1 MDHLN
6 GSGDASPIGEFFQLG
21 LSSINNYLM
30 ANLRVMPFIE
40 SMFTHNNVVSG
51 LKGDSSFNRYLL
63 FSDVDL
69 SYLRKTIYLKPQEP
83 CEVPSRSW

>member
-30 ANLRVMPFIE
+30 ANLRAMPFIE

-51 LKGDSSFNRYLL
+51 L
-63 FSDVDL
+63 
-69 SYLRKTIYLKPQEP
+69 
-83 CEVPSRSW
+83 